1 MADNGPTT
9 GRTFTEG
16 EAYALVNDNVT
27 RETAELTAQ
36 KAALET
42 QKTEL
47 QTRVDTLETEKAAAE
62 QRATAAEEAFT
73 AYKTEEENKR
83 QVAERAEARKTE
95 LAAANPYLE
104 LTDERVQ
111 RLGAMSDEDY
121 GVYLSEMREV
131 AEKVKTATTPNPET
145 KVEETPPA
153 GDASAETRATA
164 AFKPGGD
171 TTTKPTGTVL
181 ALFGARA
188 GQTA

>member
-1 MADNGPTT
+1 MADNPQAG
-9 GRTFTEG
+9 GRSFTEG
-16 EAYALVNDNVT
+16 EHFALVDDAVK
-27 RETAELTAQ
+27 RETAAVAAQVAALTTEKSELT
-36 KAALET
+36 T
-42 QKTEL
+42 Q
-47 QTRVDTLETEKAAAE
+47 VDVLTTEKAAAE